1 MDRSDFIFIFFDE
14 DIFIS
19 QQRMHFLLV
28 VLFCCFFILKLVFIH
43 FFVLFDFFALLLIFS
58 IGSELQLPEFVL
70 KSAAVPAVGLD
81 LCDVGSDFDSE

>member
-14 DIFIS
+14 DIFVS

-28 VLFCCFFILKLVFIH
+28 VLCCCFFILKLVLIH

-58 IGSELQLPEFVL
+58 IGSELQLPEFVF